1 MISTP
6 LLIVLVLGIT
16 LPVVVAV
23 ALLIRSIINTQ
34 KSSGEP
40 SPDIALKPYRTKKEE
55 TSGSVK
61 SHGSLDQLSIHSSNP
76 VRVSSA
82 STTGS
87 KAVRFKQAKP
97 QDLSDET
104 MGVENV

>member
-40 SPDIALKPYRTKKEE
+40 SPDLKPYRTKKEE

-61 SHGSLDQLSIHSSNP
+61 SHGSLDQLSIHSSNHP